1 MSDYVIDPPKVS
13 SVPVAG
19 GGLFPVRR
27 IFCVGRNYAEHAR
40 EMGGDPSRE
49 PPFFFTKPADAVLTG
64 GADMPYPPATS
75 DLHHEME
82 LTIALSKGGVDI
94 AEADA
99 LAHVFGYAASLDMT
113 RRDLQ
118 GEAKKMG
125 RPWDMAKGFDASAP
139 IGEIMPASRIGHPA
153 GALIELKVNGALR
166 QSSDIGK
173 MIWNIPET
181 IACLS
186 RLVRLEPGDLIMT
199 GTPEGVAACV
209 RGDVL
214 EGSVAGIGTVRTR
227 LV

>member
-1 MSDYVIDPPKVS
+1 MSNYVIDPPTIS

-40 EMGGDPSRE
+40 EMGGDPTRE

-82 LTIALSKGGVDI
+82 LTVALAKGGVNI
-94 AEADA
+94 TEADA

-125 RPWDMAKGFDASAP
+125 RPWDMAKGFDDSAP

-153 GALIELKVNGALR
+153 AGLIELKVNGAVR
-166 QSSDIGK
+166 QSSDIAK

-181 IACLS
+181 IAYLS
-186 RLVRLEPGDLIMT
+186 RLVALQPGDLIMT

-214 EGSVAGIGTVRTR
+214 EGSVAGIGAVRTR
-227 LV
+227 IS